1 MISILLWWYNTKQNK
16 KCLIWYYLV
25 DKSNYDNLQIN
36 FSSTFP
42 KFVVSCKDRK
52 LFVGMLSKQQNEEDV
67 KQLFNSFGAIE
78 ECTILRGQDGTSKGK
93 FQLTFYLII
102 FFLSFCYPVSF
113 ASIHSHT
120 HTQTPTHIHTQ

>member
-1 MISILLWWYNTKQNK
+1 M
-16 KCLIWYYLV
+16 

-36 FSSTFP
+36 FFHLH
-42 KFVVSCKDRK
+42 FQNVVSCKDRK

-102 FFLSFCYPVSF
+102 FSFCSF
-113 ASIHSHT
+113 VIRFPLHPFTHKHT
-120 HTQTPTHIHTQ
+120 YTHNTRIKVIYLGFPDIIITIKAMLKIPINIM